1 MIMQILAV
9 LFYVW
14 LLSAAGAELT
24 VSFWTACLLALGYG
38 FLKEQFK
45 IYGIPK
51 NRIKWI
57 EGHNKNDLSKLVVN
71 NIYQEP
77 PTNEIDGLYY
87 GKLTL
92 GQISATYKH
101 YLALTDIVIN
111 SRKYAVIMED
121 NVSFKDNIPD
131 TMDKYLNKLPKKW
144 NILFY

>member
-1 MIMQILAV
+1 M
-9 LFYVW
+9 
-14 LLSAAGAELT
+14 
-24 VSFWTACLLALGYG
+24 
-38 FLKEQFK
+38 
-45 IYGIPK
+45 
-51 NRIKWI
+51 
-57 EGHNKNDLSKLVVN
+57 SKLVVN

-131 TMDKYLNKLPKKW
+131 TMDKYLNQLPKILELIQLENNTKIAYLRLLGLGYFFK
-144 NILFY
+144 ILFNRLAILGNFSYKFSDSIELLL